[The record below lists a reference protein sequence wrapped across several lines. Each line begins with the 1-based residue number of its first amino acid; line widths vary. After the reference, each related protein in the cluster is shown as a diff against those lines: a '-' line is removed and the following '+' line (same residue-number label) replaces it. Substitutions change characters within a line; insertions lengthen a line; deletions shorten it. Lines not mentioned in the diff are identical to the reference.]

1 MWHIVLILIVLI
13 IVFRPKYKSPEV
25 IRGVITDEECEYI
38 KSMAKEKLK
47 PSTIGD
53 EFVEDEEIRKSET
66 AWLDPDDHRIQ
77 SIIAKCVDDVTLCEN
92 LQVVRYT
99 PGGFFK
105 PHQDADIE
113 HSNRRKHTFIFALN
127 DEYEGGETYFPI
139 LDKTYR
145 LRKGDVLSFD
155 TLDSWGRVPYKAMH
169 GGAPVTRG
177 EKWICNLWVR
187 SEKYISM

>member
-66 AWLDPDDHRIQ
+66 AWLDPDDHHIQ

-155 TLDSWGRVPYKAMH
+155 TLDSWGSSSIQSDA
-169 GGAPVTRG
+169 RG
-177 EKWICNLWVR
+177 CTGHAR
-187 SEKYISM
+187 

>member
-53 EFVEDEEIRKSET
+53 EFVEDEE
-66 AWLDPDDHRIQ
+66 
-77 SIIAKCVDDVTLCEN
+77 CVDDVTLCEN

>member
-139 LDKTYR
+139 LDMSYR
-145 LRKGDVLSFD
+145 LKKGDVLSFD
-155 TLDSWGRVPYKAMH
+155 TLNTWGYIPEEAIH
-169 GGAPVTRG
+169 GGAPVESG
-177 EKWICNLWVR
+177 EKWIANLWLR
-187 SEKYISM
+187 QTSTA

>member
-53 EFVEDEEIRKSET
+53 EFVENEEIRKSET

-139 LDKTYR
+139 LDMSYR
-145 LRKGDVLSFD
+145 LKKGDVLSFD
-155 TLDSWGRVPYKAMH
+155 TLNTWGYIPEEAIH
-169 GGAPVTRG
+169 GGAPVESG
-177 EKWICNLWVR
+177 EKWIANLWLR
-187 SEKYISM
+187 QTSTA